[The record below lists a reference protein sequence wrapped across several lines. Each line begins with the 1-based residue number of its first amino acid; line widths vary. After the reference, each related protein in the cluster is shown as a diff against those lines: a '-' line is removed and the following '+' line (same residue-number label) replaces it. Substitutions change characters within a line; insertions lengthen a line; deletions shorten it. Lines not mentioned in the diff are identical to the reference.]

1 MAELSWYYPESLSGL
16 RSLLGQSG
24 ILPHGGGTALL
35 KRDLSRVQ
43 GLIDLS
49 NMPYRDILVDHKRVH
64 IGSIATYN
72 DVVRVLS
79 YENPD
84 HILVTSLSQAGSTPL
99 RNRFTVGGGI
109 AAFPVWS
116 DLMGP
121 LLALEA
127 DVTLVSPTEEKTIPL
142 ARYADDSSHRQQT
155 LVTAVAFDKKK
166 WHSAYHRETRTVVDY
181 PAFTITVLA
190 DIKDDTI
197 QEIRMVLV
205 GTSSK
210 YTRLNQLESELTGLP
225 VSGLAETGISLPED
239 VTFPNRKHGSGSYLK
254 EVATVALNRKLTELS
269 GGPA

>member
-16 RSLLGQSG
+16 RNLLGQPG
-24 ILPHGGGTALL
+24 IVPHGGGTALL
-35 KRDLSRVQ
+35 KRDLNRLQ

-49 NMPYRDILVDHKRVH
+49 NMPYRDILVDHKRIH
-64 IGSIATYN
+64 IGAIATYD

-84 HILVTSLSQAGSTPL
+84 HILVQSLSRAGSTPL

-142 ARYADDSSHRQQT
+142 AQYTDESEHRQQT
-155 LVTAVAFDKKK
+155 LVTAVAFDKRS
-166 WHSAYHRETRTVVDY
+166 WLSAYHRETRTVVDY

-190 DIKDDTI
+190 SIREETVEDIRI
-197 QEIRMVLV
+197 VLV
-205 GTSSK
+205 GTSRK
-210 YTRLNQLESELTGLP
+210 YNRLHQLEQELNGHLITQLGKTDVVLP
-225 VSGLAETGISLPED
+225 QD
-239 VTFPNRKHGSGSYLK
+239 VTFPNRKHGSGDYLR
-254 EVATVALNRKLTELS
+254 EAATVALNRKLAELVRGS
-269 GGPA
+269 A